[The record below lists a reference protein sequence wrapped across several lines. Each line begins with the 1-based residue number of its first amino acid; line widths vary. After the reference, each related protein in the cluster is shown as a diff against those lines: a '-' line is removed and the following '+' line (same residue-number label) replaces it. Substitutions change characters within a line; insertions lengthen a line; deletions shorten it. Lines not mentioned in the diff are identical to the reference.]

1 MTVLAVPDLP
11 ELAESVSGL
20 WIPPCFAWILAKKI
34 GTMEESF
41 IQSQFSD
48 RIGGKGFG
56 KDTAIYKFE
65 KIKRAKRAAV
75 KAHPQKALIDMGVG
89 EPDQMA
95 YPEVVQT
102 LQREAAL
109 PENRGY
115 ADNGSDSFKKIA
127 AHYMAEVFGVEDI
140 DPETEILHSIG
151 SKTAL
156 SMLPACFINPGDV
169 VLMTTPGYPVLG
181 THAKYYGGEVYNMPL
196 KEENG
201 FLPELDQVPADV
213 RKKAKLM
220 VLNYPN
226 NPTGASAT
234 REFFEKAVE
243 FAKENE
249 VIVIQ
254 DAAYAALI
262 FEGKPLSILQVPGGR
277 DVAIELHSLSKGFN
291 MTGWRIGFVVGNPLV
306 VSAYGHV
313 KDNSDSGQF
322 LAIQKA
328 GEAALSR
335 PWITEEISNK
345 YSRRMGSLVEAL
357 KESGFEARKPAGSFF
372 LYVKAPRSAKS
383 EAGET
388 VEFGT
393 GEDFSQWLIRNE
405 LISTVPWDDVG
416 PYVRFSV
423 TFEAHG
429 EENEKRVIDEIRNR
443 LAKYEFT
450 F

>member
-1 MTVLAVPDLP
+1 
-11 ELAESVSGL
+11 
-20 WIPPCFAWILAKKI
+20 
-34 GTMEESF
+34 MEESF
-41 IQSQFSD
+41 IQSQFSE
-48 RIGGKGFG
+48 RIGGDSFG

-65 KIKRAKRAAV
+65 KIKRAKRAAM
-75 KAHPQKALIDMGVG
+75 KEHPKMALIDMGVG

-115 ADNGSDSFKKIA
+115 ADNGSSSFLSVA
-127 AHYMAEVFGVEDI
+127 AHYMEEVFGVSGI
-140 DPETEILHSIG
+140 DPETEVLHSIG

-181 THAKYYGGEVYNMPL
+181 THAEYYGGEVYKMPL
-196 KEENG
+196 REESG
-201 FLPELDQVPADV
+201 FLPDLNAIPADILK
-213 RKKAKLM
+213 RAKMM

-234 REFFEKAVE
+234 KEFFEQVVE
-243 FAKENE
+243 FAKKNE
-249 VIVIQ
+249 IIVIQ
-254 DAAYAALI
+254 DAAYSALI
-262 FEGKPLSILQVPGGR
+262 FEGEPLSILQVPGGK

-291 MTGWRIGFVVGNPLV
+291 MTGWRIGFVVGNPLIV
-306 VSAYGHV
+306 AAYGHV

-335 PWITEEISNK
+335 PWITEEISAK
-345 YSRRMGSLVEAL
+345 YSRRMDNLVEAL
-357 KESGFEARKPAGSFF
+357 RSSGFNAKKPAGSFF
-372 LYVKAPRSAKS
+372 LYVKAPKSAKT
-383 EAGET
+383 EAGEEIT
-388 VEFGT
+388 FST

-405 LISTVPWDDVG
+405 LVSTVPWDEVG
-416 PYVRFSV
+416 AYVRFSV

-429 EENEKRVIDEIRNR
+429 EENERRVIDEIRNR
-443 LAKYEFT
+443 LSKYSFS